1 MGQRKSGPSS
11 SRQPPLVG
19 GTPPLPRSFTN
30 PPTRTAITATIR
42 PRRSAFMAG
51 SVGLDLAERSRT
63 ASARS
68 QRAPRNRLS
77 TLCRSPGEA
86 RHRDDR
92 YRSSGFAGT
101 LSGLGTGRRRC
112 RGASPVDDPGELH
125 ETIAEVL
132 GAGAVGHAPAVGHAG
147 AVGREAR
154 AAAATGVE
162 GASATAVADEEA
174 AASSAT
180 AATVGAVHVIRA
192 VGDAG
197 EPVPR
202 NAHTLT
208 PDTRKPS
215 SFRDMA
221 TSVLRRPNN
230 ALPAASAGRP

>member
-1 MGQRKSGPSS
+1 
-11 SRQPPLVG
+11 
-19 GTPPLPRSFTN
+19 
-30 PPTRTAITATIR
+30 
-42 PRRSAFMAG
+42 MAG

-68 QRAPRNRLS
+68 QRAPRDRLS

-86 RHRDDR
+86 RHHDDR

-101 LSGLGTGRRRC
+101 PSGLGTGRRRC

-154 AAAATGVE
+154 AEAAATGVE
-162 GASATAVADEEA
+162 GESATAVAAEEA

-192 VGDAG
+192 VGDVG

-221 TSVLRRPNN
+221 TPVLRRPNN
-230 ALPAASAGRP
+230 ALPAASAGRPGAS